1 MPRRK
6 DKNVQGTSK
15 VILLFNLNLLF
26 IWIPIIVGVN
36 PVSTSA
42 VIGEE
47 MVLNP
52 ACTSFQ
58 IGDPEKNEFYSPNYP
73 GLYPNH
79 TDCIKIITAE
89 SGNLLRLDFRDSFN
103 VEPSEDCRFD
113 YLEVRDGAHGYSTRI
128 GLFCGH
134 DFPPVLTSSDRYL
147 WLRFHSDETIE
158 YTGFKAVYSQIPK
171 PTGLPGEHPEL
182 GICRI
187 ETEGYEGFVNRS
199 DIDPERVRTSL
210 MYGVPLDC
218 MWVIRVQEG
227 WRIQLH
233 FSTFSLERPNDC
245 DSNFIDIFSEKTDL
259 PSRLYNFCGSIA
271 ELVQSPGNVL
281 HLRFMAEAK
290 AVNSSFEALFTAFRL
305 KDKDKGET
313 SCREGEYDCE
323 DATCIMSDLKCNG
336 RINCRFKWDEDD
348 CLTKTG
354 ALTDHMI
361 IILTIFFLILT
372 GMCCTFLFNCF
383 RKLVRD
389 HRIIQAQLRESRE
402 SHLEQLGRKTPAGAV
417 ITPLATVLSNSAN
430 SESPAN
436 IRSVSPPRLRNTV
449 SPQSVKATAAR
460 GDCYVPVSA
469 GDLLPIVVKQQ
480 SNCSS
485 SLARDEANAAI
496 FKGYGDRGDS
506 TSADIDD
513 VDQLLLPDDLH
524 LHLPEM
530 RDSECQTRESLF
542 HNSGY
547 TPNTSTGSRTPPPPP
562 LAARCQHQHSS
573 TATDQQQV
581 TSIHDSRSTPDAG
594 SFTTFGYGRNHRQSQ
609 QVPSAPPVPA
619 QQKAN
624 SQRFRAEAVIQMD
637 KYAAAG
643 GGGSGATQPVARPYS
658 VDSTKSAPDVIVTH

>member
-1 MPRRK
+1 MPRKK
-6 DKNVQGTSK
+6 DKNVQGTTK
-15 VILLFNLNLLF
+15 VILLLNLNLLF
-26 IWIPIIVGVN
+26 IWISVIVGVN

-73 GLYPNH
+73 SLYPNH

-103 VEPSEDCRFD
+103 VEPSEECRFD

-158 YTGFKAVYSQIPK
+158 YSGFKAVYSQIPK

-182 GICRI
+182 GMCRI

-348 CLTKTG
+348 CTTKTG

-402 SHLEQLGRKTPAGAV
+402 SHLEQLGRKTPAAKAAV
-417 ITPLATVLSNSAN
+417 ITPLATVLSS
-430 SESPAN
+430 SESPAAN

-449 SPQSVKATAAR
+449 SPQSMNGGGR

-496 FKGYGDRGDS
+496 FKGYGDHGDS

-513 VDQLLLPDDLH
+513 VDQLLLPDD

-547 TPNTSTGSRTPPPPP
+547 TPNTSTGSRTPPPPMRSLP
-562 LAARCQHQHSS
+562 VSRC
-573 TATDQQQV
+573 QQQV
-581 TSIHDSRSTPDAG
+581 GVASSIHDSRSTPDAG
-594 SFTTFGYGRNHRQSQ
+594 SFTTFGYGRDHRQSQ
-609 QVPSAPPVPA
+609 QAMPA
-619 QQKAN
+619 AATQQKTAN

-637 KYAAAG
+637 KYG
-643 GGGSGATQPVARPYS
+643 GGGPPPPAASAAARPYS